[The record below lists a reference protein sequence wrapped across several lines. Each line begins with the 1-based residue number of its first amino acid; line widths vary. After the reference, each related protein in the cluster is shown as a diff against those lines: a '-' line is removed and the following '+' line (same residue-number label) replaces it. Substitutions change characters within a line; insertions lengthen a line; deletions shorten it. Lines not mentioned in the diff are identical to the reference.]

1 MPPQVEVR
9 KSIRLEKV
17 FFKFKIRIMNN
28 AKRRSR
34 RMATTYPVSTS
45 SAWHA
50 NWARDTVE
58 TSTAAKEASEKTY

>member
-1 MPPQVEVR
+1 
-9 KSIRLEKV
+9 
-17 FFKFKIRIMNN
+17 MNN

>member
-1 MPPQVEVR
+1 
-9 KSIRLEKV
+9 
-17 FFKFKIRIMNN
+17 MNN

-45 SAWHA
+45 SAWNA

-58 TSTAAKEASEKTY
+58 TSTAAKEASEKTYKDCKLECWIYDRTR